1 MGGNVQACR
10 TVRCAVVGHVE
21 WVEFAEVDHVPPA
34 GEIAHTTE
42 LWSGPAGGGSVMA
55 AQLVKLAGACDFF
68 TGLGEDALGRASVEG
83 LEALGITLHVEW
95 LGSTTRRAL
104 VLVDAQGERTIITI
118 GEKLRPNGP
127 LPLEGYDA
135 VFFVSGEASALR
147 SARAA
152 RYLAATPRELPWL
165 VEGGVHLDLLV
176 GSGRD
181 PGERYDGGLDVDLV
195 VRTEG
200 AGGGTANGRRY
211 EAQPLPAPIVDTYGA
226 GDSFSATLCFAL
238 ARGDGLDDALALA
251 GRAGAAVVT
260 GRGPYA
266 AQLALPR

>member
-1 MGGNVQACR
+1 
-10 TVRCAVVGHVE
+10 VRCAVVGHVE

-68 TGLGEDALGRASVEG
+68 TGLGDDGLGHASVDG
-83 LEALGITLHVEW
+83 LEALGITLRVEW
-95 LGSTTRRAL
+95 FRPTTRRAL

-127 LPLEGYDA
+127 LALEGYDA

-152 RYLAATPRELPWL
+152 RFVAATPRELPWL
-165 VEGGVHLDLLV
+165 LDAGVHLDLLV

-200 AGGGTANGRRY
+200 ARGGTADGRRY
-211 EAQPLPAPIVDTYGA
+211 EAQLLPAPIVDTYGA
-226 GDSFSATLCFAL
+226 GDSFSAALCFAL
-238 ARGDGLDDALALA
+238 ARGDDLDDALVLA
-251 GRAGAAVVT
+251 GRCGAAVVT

-266 AQLALPR
+266 AQYALPH